1 MIDPRKESARVEKA
15 YQQWQS
21 FRSAYDYAAGT
32 LSGEIV
38 ATAER
43 IEAAERF
50 FRDLLNPA
58 YDIRMKPPEFVIRI
72 IERTIKHNQ
81 GEKLDGTPLKGTPL
95 ILEPWQVFVV
105 VNLLCF
111 YKAGTNERRF
121 KEAFVYV
128 PRKNGKTLLDSLL
141 TFYLPGKG
149 FAHTNDSSGTNQMA
163 TEVPRRASGAWAVAR

>member
-21 FRSAYDYAAGT
+21 FRTAYDYAAGI

-38 ATAER
+38 ANAER

-128 PRKNGKTLLDSLL
+128 PRKNGKTLLIAGL
-141 TFYLPGKG
+141 
-149 FAHTNDSSGTNQMA
+149 
-163 TEVPRRASGAWAVAR
+163 AWGVQRYHFLA

>member
-21 FRSAYDYAAGT
+21 FRTAYDYAAGI

-38 ATAER
+38 ANAER

-105 VNLLCF
+105 VNLLLQ
-111 YKAGTNERRF
+111 GGNERAAIQGGVRLCSAQ
-121 KEAFVYV
+121 K
-128 PRKNGKTLLDSLL
+128 RKDA
-141 TFYLPGKG
+141 
-149 FAHTNDSSGTNQMA
+149 AHCWACVG
-163 TEVPRRASGAWAVAR
+163 RRSDGARVRIVDLHRRRVQASGGAIVQRYHFLA

>member
-21 FRSAYDYAAGT
+21 FRTAYDYAAGI
-32 LSGEIV
+32 LSGAIV
-38 ATAER
+38 ANAER

-50 FRDLLNPA
+50 FRDLLNPT

-95 ILEPWQVFVV
+95 IVEPWQRTSGDSRRRSSMFRA
-105 VNLLCF
+105 
-111 YKAGTNERRF
+111 KTERRC
-121 KEAFVYV
+121 
-128 PRKNGKTLLDSLL
+128 SLRDL
-141 TFYLPGKG
+141 RG
-149 FAHTNDSSGTNQMA
+149 
-163 TEVPRRASGAWAVAR
+163 ASP